1 MQPSRSRTTAT
12 VPVSHVQARE
22 KEDTKSCRKAV
33 SISAKCSPAAD
44 LILPFRCFQ
53 RPEREEIGVYSC
65 YRAVFI
71 RPTERKVP
79 EAGKCKAGTTI
90 FFIRVDL
97 PPKQRPRRTTTL
109 SPDSRSSC
117 QNSSTVEK
125 KKKAVAAFANIFT
138 LLVRNCASSQQKGGW
153 IGPVLNKPS
162 WLWLAPFS
170 RVSKD
175 RATTYHKEALGH

>member
-90 FFIRVDL
+90 FLSGWTCHQNKDHEG
-97 PPKQRPRRTTTL
+97 QPRCLRTQEAVAKTH
-109 SPDSRSSC
+109 SRW
-117 QNSSTVEK
+117 K
-125 KKKAVAAFANIFT
+125 KKKKSHGSICQYLHVA
-138 LLVRNCASSQQKGGW
+138 SQELRKQPAEGW
-153 IGPVLNKPS
+153 VDRPS
-162 WLWLAPFS
+162 A
-170 RVSKD
+170 
-175 RATTYHKEALGH
+175 

>member
-1 MQPSRSRTTAT
+1 MQPSRSQTVT
-12 VPVSHVQARE
+12 VPVIYVQARE

-125 KKKAVAAFANIFT
+125 KKKKSRGSICQYLHVA
-138 LLVRNCASSQQKGGW
+138 SQELRKQPAEGW
-153 IGPVLNKPS
+153 VDRPS
-162 WLWLAPFS
+162 A
-170 RVSKD
+170 
-175 RATTYHKEALGH
+175 

>member
-1 MQPSRSRTTAT
+1 MQPSRSQTVT
-12 VPVSHVQARE
+12 VPVIYVQARE

-125 KKKAVAAFANIFT
+125 KKKSRGSICQYLHVA
-138 LLVRNCASSQQKGGW
+138 SQELRKQPAEGW
-153 IGPVLNKPS
+153 VDRPS
-162 WLWLAPFS
+162 A
-170 RVSKD
+170 
-175 RATTYHKEALGH
+175 

>member
-1 MQPSRSRTTAT
+1 MQPSRSLTTAT
-12 VPVSHVQARE
+12 VPVSYVQARE

-71 RPTERKVP
+71 RPTERKVS

-90 FFIRVDL
+90 LLSGWTCHQNKDHEG
-97 PPKQRPRRTTTL
+97 QPRCLRTQEAVAKTH
-109 SPDSRSSC
+109 PRW
-117 QNSSTVEK
+117 K
-125 KKKAVAAFANIFT
+125 KKKQKRGSICQYLHVA
-138 LLVRNCASSQQKGGW
+138 SQELRKQPAEGW
-153 IGPVLNKPS
+153 VDWPS
-162 WLWLAPFS
+162 A
-170 RVSKD
+170 
-175 RATTYHKEALGH
+175 